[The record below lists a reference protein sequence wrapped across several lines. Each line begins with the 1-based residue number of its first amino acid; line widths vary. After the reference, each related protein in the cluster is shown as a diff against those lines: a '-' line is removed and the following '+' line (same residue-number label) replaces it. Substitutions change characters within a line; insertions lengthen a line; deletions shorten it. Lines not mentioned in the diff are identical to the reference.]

1 VVMIQGVNVGGG
13 AWRPQME
20 GLGDAYRCLAFDNR
34 GFGESLPCGERL
46 TVDLLADDLL
56 ALMDG
61 QEWPSAHLVGHS
73 LGGLDALFA
82 ARRAPERVRSL
93 SLLCT
98 GARGSR
104 LTRIT
109 PWTLAIGVR
118 TRIGPRRLRRRAFLE
133 IVMPREVLRQ
143 TDRDALAVEVGELF
157 GHDLAEQPAIVMQQ
171 LATLRRA
178 DARGFLPELGGVPV
192 LVASAEHDR
201 LAPPVLGRALAGA
214 IRGARFEL
222 LPGAAHGV
230 TLQMPERVNALLREH
245 FDAAEAQWQVGVE

>member
-1 VVMIQGVNVGGG
+1 M
-13 AWRPQME
+13 A
-20 GLGDAYRCLAFDNR
+20 GLGDAYHCLAFDNR

-46 TVDLLADDLL
+46 TVDLMAEDLL

-73 LGGLDALFA
+73 LGGLIAMFA
-82 ARRAPERVRSL
+82 ARRAPERARSL

-98 GARGSR
+98 AARGAR

-118 TRIGPRRLRRRAFLE
+118 TRLGPRRLRRRAFLE

-143 TDRDALAVEVGELF
+143 TDRDALAAEVGALF
-157 GHDLAEQPAIVMQQ
+157 GHDLADQPAIVMPQ
-171 LATLRRA
+171 LSALRSA
-178 DARGFLPELGGVPV
+178 DARPLLPQFGGVPV

-201 LAPPVLGRALAGA
+201 LAPPALGRALAGG
-214 IRGARFEL
+214 IPGARFEL
-222 LPGAAHGV
+222 LTGAAHGV

-245 FDAAEAQWQVGVE
+245 LDAAEAQWQVGVE